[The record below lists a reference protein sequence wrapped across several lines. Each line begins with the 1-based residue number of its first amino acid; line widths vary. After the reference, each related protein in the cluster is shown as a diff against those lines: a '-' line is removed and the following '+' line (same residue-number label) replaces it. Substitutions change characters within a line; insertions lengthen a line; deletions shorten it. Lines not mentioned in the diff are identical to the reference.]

1 MSNFKIYTIGFLI
14 ILNIAF
20 SFGIVLIEHLTRS
33 QYRQL
38 QYFSNQKYELRNE
51 WKKARID
58 QGIYASYS
66 KIEEN
71 AKISLK
77 MFLPKNRKL
86 IYIDD

>member
-1 MSNFKIYTIGFLI
+1 
-14 ILNIAF
+14 
-20 SFGIVLIEHLTRS
+20 LTRS
-33 QYRQL
+33 QHRQL

>member
-14 ILNIAF
+14 ITNIAF

-58 QGIYASYS
+58 QSIYASFS

-77 MFLPKNRKL
+77 MSLPKNRKL
-86 IYIDD
+86 IYIND